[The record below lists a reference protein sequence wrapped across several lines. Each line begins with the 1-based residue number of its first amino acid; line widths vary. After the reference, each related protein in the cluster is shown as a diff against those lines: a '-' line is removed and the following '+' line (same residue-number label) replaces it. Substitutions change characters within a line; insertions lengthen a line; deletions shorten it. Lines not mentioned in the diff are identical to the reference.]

1 MTTPEHDL
9 DRIAWLEAVGVDATR
24 LTGNYQEALDRLIEA
39 KLAVEQQPY
48 IGNCRAY
55 VQAHDGFWALIGQVA
70 RAA

>member
-39 KLAVEQQPY
+39 KLAVD

>member
-9 DRIAWLEAVGVDATR
+9 DRIAWLDAIGVDATHMPG
-24 LTGNYQEALDRLIEA
+24 TYAAALERLIEA
-39 KLAVEQQPY
+39 KLAVEQEPN

-55 VQAHDGFWALIGQVA
+55 VLAHDGFWALLQNVA

>member
-39 KLAVEQQPY
+39 KLAVEQQPN
-48 IGNCRAY
+48 IGNY

>member
-9 DRIAWLEAVGVDATR
+9 DRIAWLEAVGV
-24 LTGNYQEALDRLIEA
+24 EALDRLIEA
-39 KLAVEQQPY
+39 KLAVEQQPN

>member
-24 LTGNYQEALDRLIEA
+24 LTGNYQEVLDRLM
-39 KLAVEQQPY
+39 AVEQQPN